1 MLSHFVTLP
10 FHAFSESGES
20 GREHGLPLTEGVSC
34 PCARYGNAA
43 GRVEISSNSVDMIK
57 PNNRGWRLN
66 PQKHIASTSLNP
78 AANKAQSP
86 CKQEQFAFWHLF
98 HNTPSPISSYFHLII
113 SMRVSVPLSIAIA
126 TLFMFIFVICK
137 TYIVSHSIMRFG
149 YWNNST
155 FICLFAMDN
164 HFAIF

>member
-1 MLSHFVTLP
+1 M
-10 FHAFSESGES
+10 AFP
-20 GREHGLPLTEGVSC
+20 GREGVSC